1 AGRPRGPRPG
11 TLLAR
16 FHGDRA
22 PLRTLIDHL
31 VRQDQAA
38 LLADQRPAFV
48 VEREVSRVALRTSSD
63 FFGLFD
69 LLGWHGFP
77 HRRRRRLRSGTGRRG
92 RPGGPRQ
99 KAPGPVRTL

>member
-1 AGRPRGPRPG
+1 MPTKKIEEAEEVTRCPECNSG
-11 TLLAR
+11 
-16 FHGDRA
+16 
-22 PLRTLIDHL
+22 HL
-31 VRQDQAA
+31 S
-38 LLADQRPAFV
+38 FV

-99 KAPGPVRTL
+99 KAPGPVRTLSRPVPEADSACRAHRRLARG